1 MKCLNLEVWKKSAK
15 LSSEIYIYFKNFKDF
30 GFKDQITRA
39 GLSIASNIAEG
50 IERISDKDTVRFLDF
65 ARGSVAELQTQIY
78 IGMKIEYV
86 EGEQG
91 KKWIKDLEEI
101 GKMLSSMIINITK
114 DLKDNSNDY

>member
-15 LSSEIYIYFKNFKDF
+15 LSSEIYIYFKNFTDF